1 MIVRLMGE
9 GQYRVSDEL
18 RDRLETLDE
27 EAMAALAD
35 EDEGELDAKLD
46 EMGQLVRQ
54 EGKRLPDEDLSP
66 SDAVIPPSDLT
77 LEETRLLFSDEGLI
91 PDLPAP

>member
-9 GQYRVSDEL
+9 GQYQVSDDL
-18 RDRLETLDE
+18 RERLEALDD
-27 EAMAALAD
+27 EAMAALDA

-46 EMGQLVRQ
+46 EMSELVRQ
-54 EGKRLPDEDLSP
+54 QGERLPDEDLSP
-66 SDAVIPPSDLT
+66 SDAMIPPSDLT
-77 LEETRLLFSDEGLI
+77 LEETRQLFSDEGLI

>member
-9 GQYRVSDEL
+9 GQYRISDEL
-18 RDRLETLDE
+18 RERLEALDD
-27 EAMAALAD
+27 EAMAALDA

-46 EMGQLVRQ
+46 EMSVLVRE
-54 EGKRLPDEDLSP
+54 EGERLPDEDLSP

-77 LEETRLLFSDEGLI
+77 LEETRQLFSEEGLI
-91 PDLPAP
+91 PDLPT

>member
-1 MIVRLMGE
+1 VIVRLMGE

-18 RDRLETLDE
+18 RERLDALDQE
-27 EAMAALAD
+27 ALEAMNA

-46 EMGQLVRQ
+46 EMAELVRS
-54 EGKRLPDEDLSP
+54 EGERLPDEDLSP

-77 LEETRLLFSDEGLI
+77 LEETRQLFSDEGLI
-91 PDLPAP
+91 PDLPLP

>member
-9 GQYRVSDEL
+9 GQYRVSDDL
-18 RDRLETLDE
+18 RGRLEVLDD
-27 EAMAALAD
+27 EAMAALDA

-46 EMGQLVRQ
+46 EMSELVRQ
-54 EGKRLPDEDLSP
+54 EGERLPDEDLSP
-66 SDAVIPPSDLT
+66 SDAVIPPADLT
-77 LEETRLLFSDEGLI
+77 LEETRQLFSDEGLI